1 MQFPNNKNVT
11 EYDVYKMKIK
21 LKTINPYMNNIETF
35 QEFQNLFSSSNLELG
50 IDNIPI
56 TKDNIVEMSKET
68 WLDIRNEKNTMK
80 RPFLLLQNL

>member
-68 WLDIRNEKNTMK
+68 WLGIRNEKNTMK